1 MMDRM
6 QLDTSAILWSA
17 PEHEREGK
25 PLIVLLHGYGSHEGD
40 LFALSPALPLN
51 AVVASVRAPLA
62 ESGGFAWFSRV
73 DSPSGSPTAE
83 RADEPA
89 RAVLDW
95 LDTLP
100 PHPSIT
106 LLGFS
111 QGAATALQL
120 MRHAPGRF
128 AAVLAISGFIAPDP
142 QPGDAE
148 LRRLRPPV
156 FWGRGDADPLFA
168 PEVIERL
175 EAWLDAHATVEKR
188 VYAGLGHLISQQE
201 LRDMVEFVQRHLPA

>member
-1 MMDRM
+1 MH
-6 QLDTSAILWSA
+6 LDTSAILWSA
-17 PEHEREGK
+17 PEHEREGR

-40 LFALSPALPLN
+40 LFGLAPALPLG

-62 ESGGFAWFSRV
+62 ESGGFAWFSRI
-73 DSPSGSPTAE
+73 DSPSGAPSAE
-83 RADEPA
+83 RVDAAA

-100 PHPSIT
+100 AHSSIT

-120 MRHAPGRF
+120 LRHAPARF
-128 AAVLAISGFIAPDP
+128 AAVLAISGFLSPDP

-148 LRRLRPPV
+148 LAQSRPPV

-175 EAWLDAHATVEKR
+175 EAWLDAHATVEKH
-188 VYAGLGHLISQQE
+188 VYAGLGHSISQEE
-201 LRDMVEFVQRHLPA
+201 LRDMVAFIALHSV